1 MGDTNKKLT
10 EVGKFLRQLRFDHDE
25 SQEEMAVKL
34 GVTAPYISLLG
45 GKQPVTK
52 KLALKIIKVYNLDG
66 ASKKAFGDLITKDVV
81 RRFWGGGKV

>member
-1 MGDTNKKLT
+1 MNKMT
-10 EVGKFLRQLRFDHDE
+10 EVGKFLRQLRFDHEE

-52 KLALKIIKVYNLDG
+52 NLALKIIKEYNLDG
-66 ASKKAFGDLITKDVV
+66 ASKKTFIDIITRDVV
-81 RRFWGGGKV
+81 RRFWGAKE

>member
-1 MGDTNKKLT
+1 MSDTSKLT
-10 EVGKFLRQLRFDHDE
+10 DVGKFLRQLRFDNDE

-52 KLALKIIKVYNLDG
+52 KLALKIIKAYNLDG
-66 ASKKAFGDLITKDVV
+66 PPKKSFIDIVTRDVV
-81 RRFWGGGKV
+81 RRFWGTKE

>member
-1 MGDTNKKLT
+1 MNKMT
-10 EVGKFLRQLRFDHDE
+10 EVGKFLRQLRFDHEE

-52 KLALKIIKVYNLDG
+52 NLALKIIKEYNLDG
-66 ASKKAFGDLITKDVV
+66 ASKKTFVDIITRDVV
-81 RRFWGGGKV
+81 RRFWGTKE